1 MFNKDSYVKQFTDMM
16 SEGFIFIDDVGA
28 IQIYNNKA
36 KEIFGIEYE
45 FDFSHDSGR
54 LEKGDIVIIA
64 DTHIGEDDGSL
75 SPEVLKHIGIT
86 DANLEK
92 GDSVIAVG
100 RYDKRNS
107 EVTIYKYNK
116 SENKVKKIELSCKNF
131 GAHIYSSIDF
141 VGRSILI
148 EVDNIKYNIDY
159 VKSFGHMVVL
169 NGETGKMKF
178 YQSKGYTARGEGI
191 LDLLM
196 GKKFMPKGGS
206 ENFYV
211 IGKNIFEIHKDNKTI
226 KEFFNVAAGSDISY
240 TGKYR
245 EINGRPTICSLFP
258 VDKNGKRVGAVL
270 KVNDISEV
278 KSIIKERDEALQ
290 NLYQLESQLEDEE
303 TTLRLIPDFIG
314 DSREIIN
321 VKRLALKAAK
331 SNSTVLL
338 LGESG
343 TGKSILAKAIH
354 NNSSKRDKPFIA
366 VNCATLPETL
376 LESELFGYEEGAFT
390 GAKIGGKVGILEL
403 AKGGTLFLDEIGEI
417 ALSLQAK
424 LLQVLQEK
432 TFYKVGGKTN
442 KKLDARIIV
451 ATNKNLENEVQEGR
465 FREDLYYRINVLP
478 ILIPSLRD
486 RKQDIYILIKE
497 LLPKICFRTGCEE
510 KGISGEAISIL
521 SNYDYPGNVR
531 ELENILERAV
541 NIAEGNTIFSNH
553 LLINN
558 KFKKNET
565 LKIKPLKDIVLES
578 ERNAIKSTL
587 DYYNGDKKA
596 AMLSLKIGKTS
607 FYEKI
612 KKFKLDI

>member
-1 MFNKDSYVKQFTDMM
+1 M
-16 SEGFIFIDDVGA
+16 
-28 IQIYNNKA
+28 
-36 KEIFGIEYE
+36 
-45 FDFSHDSGR
+45 
-54 LEKGDIVIIA
+54 
-64 DTHIGEDDGSL
+64 
-75 SPEVLKHIGIT
+75 
-86 DANLEK
+86 
-92 GDSVIAVG
+92 
-100 RYDKRNS
+100 
-107 EVTIYKYNK
+107 
-116 SENKVKKIELSCKNF
+116 
-131 GAHIYSSIDF
+131 
-141 VGRSILI
+141 
-148 EVDNIKYNIDY
+148 
-159 VKSFGHMVVL
+159 
-169 NGETGKMKF
+169 
-178 YQSKGYTARGEGI
+178 
-191 LDLLM
+191 
-196 GKKFMPKGGS
+196 
-206 ENFYV
+206 
-211 IGKNIFEIHKDNKTI
+211 
-226 KEFFNVAAGSDISY
+226 
-240 TGKYR
+240 
-245 EINGRPTICSLFP
+245 
-258 VDKNGKRVGAVL
+258 
-270 KVNDISEV
+270 
-278 KSIIKERDEALQ
+278 
-290 NLYQLESQLEDEE
+290 
-303 TTLRLIPDFIG
+303 
-314 DSREIIN
+314 
-321 VKRLALKAAK
+321 
-331 SNSTVLL
+331 
-338 LGESG
+338 
-343 TGKSILAKAIH
+343 
-354 NNSSKRDKPFIA
+354 
-366 VNCATLPETL
+366 
-376 LESELFGYEEGAFT
+376 
-390 GAKIGGKVGILEL
+390 
-403 AKGGTLFLDEIGEI
+403 
-417 ALSLQAK
+417 
-424 LLQVLQEK
+424 QEK